1 METNLFELDVFD
13 NFMDILLLEKKIHYI
28 FMQ

>member
-13 NFMDILLLEKKIHYI
+13 NFMDILLLEKKIHYF